1 MFSTVNLVSLSNKPL
16 LFPMLQQVWICLTLV
31 LLKLAEKIFSHSLS
45 ICTYTPS
52 RLCQNIGIQ
61 RSAYV
66 KSIYNSILFP
76 QANSAAIQS
85 FSLYN
90 LVQSCHFLIFFFFF
104 TVQIFHEVLQ
114 ALGLLPSTCIFVSW
128 RNDLE

>member
-1 MFSTVNLVSLSNKPL
+1 MFPTVNLVSLSNRPL

-45 ICTYTPS
+45 ICTYTPF

-76 QANSAAIQS
+76 QAKFAAIQS

-90 LVQSCHFLIFFFFF
+90 LVQSCHFLIFFF

-114 ALGLLPSTCIFVSW
+114 ALGLLSSTCIFVSW

>member
-1 MFSTVNLVSLSNKPL
+1 MHQSLAMCGKSELSIQAGSVLVKARMLMFSTVNLVSLSNEPL

-104 TVQIFHEVLQ
+104 
-114 ALGLLPSTCIFVSW
+114 
-128 RNDLE
+128 